1 MVAVVANSSSDVAL
15 LKFGYD
21 FHGTPLVGAFS
32 SSGQMISRQAVTPT
46 VVLMFAAA
54 VKFWRVFTPTCS
66 KKKRPKFV
74 EFVCKMCLKAYNQCE
89 VFHIGSNK
97 CRVVVTS
104 KKGKSGQAVVW
115 ARAGEK
121 LLDTRAKVMTFTHRS
136 TKLRDFFFIRSRSGA
151 MKRNDSPSAMIC
163 FASHRHAGRETLQM
177 VGVLA
182 VPAGGQKTKTREF
195 CVVHGSQGKRGA
207 PCYFTPDRSQ
217 HAACTG
223 DIAMTD
229 WCMGKVTS
237 RPGFISL
244 VIDHK

>member
-74 EFVCKMCLKAYNQCE
+74 EFVCKMCMKAYNQCE
-89 VFHIGSNK
+89 VDCSNK
-97 CRVVVTS
+97 CRVAVSS
-104 KKGKSGQAVVW
+104 KTGQAVVW

-121 LLDTRAKVMTFTHRS
+121 LLETRAKVMTF
-136 TKLRDFFFIRSRSGA
+136 K
-151 MKRNDSPSAMIC
+151 
-163 FASHRHAGRETLQM
+163 Q
-177 VGVLA
+177 
-182 VPAGGQKTKTREF
+182 
-195 CVVHGSQGKRGA
+195 
-207 PCYFTPDRSQ
+207 
-217 HAACTG
+217 
-223 DIAMTD
+223 
-229 WCMGKVTS
+229 
-237 RPGFISL
+237 
-244 VIDHK
+244 